1 MDRSTTICLI
11 IVGIQ
16 IAVKKNNTELIGNKY
31 NRSFIFHKWKFES
44 NKNSGSTPELS
55 GCFKGQPGKD
65 LGDCE
70 NESKRI
76 QT

>member
-1 MDRSTTICLI
+1 MDRLITICMI
-11 IVGIQ
+11 IVGIR
-16 IAVKKNNTELIGNKY
+16 IANKKNNTELIGNKY
-31 NRSFIFHKWKFES
+31 NRNFIFHKWKFDF
-44 NKNSGSTPELS
+44 NKNPGTTPELS
-55 GCFKGQPGKD
+55 GYFKGSPGKD